1 MISWTEKT
9 TAGESLPLE
18 WRERLPIWT
27 DNAFVMYLWVTAG
40 LIVLFRDSVDPWGAL
55 VAAHLVGA
63 IAIGWLRR
71 FPEPL
76 STVLEFFR
84 YWYPVFL
91 FPLLYKEVEV
101 LAADFG
107 NWGLTEPI
115 RQLEVTLFA
124 GHPSI
129 YLSELLPWWP
139 LSEYLHLCYIS
150 HVFLLPALA
159 GYWYH
164 SYRSAFYELL
174 FLASLTFSSSYLFYI
189 LFPVDSPYY
198 LAPELK
204 EPLSSHFFYKL
215 VHYVADRG
223 GARGGAFPSTH
234 VSITAVLWLTAW
246 TRQRP
251 IALWSS
257 PIAAGL
263 VFATV
268 YGRFHYVLDVIAGLA
283 LAVAVVCIYKFS
295 LKATLYPER

>member
-1 MISWTEKT
+1 MISRIETM
-9 TAGESLPLE
+9 TAERGLPLT

-27 DNAFVMYLWVTAG
+27 DNVFLVYLWVTAG
-40 LIVLFRDSVDPWGAL
+40 LIVVFRDSVDSWGML
-55 VAAHLVGA
+55 VAAHGVGA
-63 IAIGWLRR
+63 IAIGGLRR
-71 FPEPL
+71 LPMTL
-76 STVLEFFR
+76 SPVLEFFR

-150 HVFLLPALA
+150 HIFLLPALA

-164 SYRSAFYELL
+164 SYRSAFYELI
-174 FLASLTFSSSYLFYI
+174 FLVTLTLSTSYFFFI
-189 LFPVDSPYY
+189 LFPVDSPFY
-198 LAPELK
+198 LAPALK

-234 VSITAVLWLTAW
+234 VSLTTVLWLTAW

-251 IALWSS
+251 IAIWSS
-257 PIAAGL
+257 PIVAGL
-263 VFATV
+263 IFATV

-295 LKATLYPER
+295 LKSPPDPER